1 MLITLVQRTILSTS
15 YETGQEKF
23 LPRLKGKEKLSQERI
38 LRTAVRYADKNG
50 IDGLNIRQLAKLL
63 DAGTMSL
70 YHYFSSK
77 DELLDAMVEFV
88 AGKIYQPSAEE
99 SWREAITNVSISAH
113 RVMTKHQ
120 WVCSIWSKR
129 NLGPNKLGFME
140 SILRVLREGGF
151 SVVDACDAYHAITV
165 HIEGFALHAAEFPI
179 KPKDIKTAA
188 TGFLTSVEAP
198 ESIPYFIEHVQHHLD
213 HTDSKNHFVMTLSMI
228 LDGFE
233 NRLAEKPRKS
243 R

>member
-1 MLITLVQRTILSTS
+1 M
-15 YETGQEKF
+15 
-23 LPRLKGKEKLSQERI
+23 PRIKGKEKLSQERI
-38 LRTAVRYADKNG
+38 LRAAVKHADKSG
-50 IDGLNIRQLAKLL
+50 IDGLNIRQLARLL

-77 DELLDAMVEFV
+77 DELLDSMVEFV
-88 AGKIYQPSAEE
+88 AGKIYQSSSDQP
-99 SWREAITNVSISAH
+99 WREAITNISISAH
-113 RVMTKHQ
+113 QVMTKHE
-120 WVCSIWSKR
+120 WVCDIWSKR
-129 NLGPNKLGFME
+129 NLGPNKLAFME

-151 SVVDACDAYHAITV
+151 SVADTCDAYHAITV

-188 TGFLTSVEAP
+188 TGFLVSAEEP

-213 HTDSKNHFVMTLSMI
+213 HPDSEDHFAMTLSMI

-233 NRLAEKPRKS
+233 NRLAEKQRKS